1 MTFILISTDDDVD
14 FTEITVQEHLPGM
27 PEIEIVIMMIRM
39 MHDDTDADVNLT
51 EISVQEH
58 LPKMPEMMIMMI
70 IVIIEIMIRM
80 MMIRLILIL
89 ILISLVFVRHILSTT
104 IILQGQDAE
113 NSDY

>member
-58 LPKMPEMMIMMI
+58 LPKMPEMVIMMI
-70 IVIIEIMIRM
+70 IVIIE
-80 MMIRLILIL
+80 MMIMDDDDKVDSDDIETIMLIEFMHWC
-89 ILISLVFVRHILSTT
+89 LVETF
-104 IILQGQDAE
+104 
-113 NSDY
+113 